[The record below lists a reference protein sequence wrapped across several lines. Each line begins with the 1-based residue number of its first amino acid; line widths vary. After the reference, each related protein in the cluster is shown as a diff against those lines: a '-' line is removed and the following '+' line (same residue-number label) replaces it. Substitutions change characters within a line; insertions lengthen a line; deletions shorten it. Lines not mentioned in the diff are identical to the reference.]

1 MAGTTAASAQAPCA
15 VVMVRPHRFAPNPQT
30 AADNAFQHRGDR
42 RSAAQI
48 AAAAFDEA
56 TQRVADGE
64 RAALARLSE
73 AERGILLELLHKV
86 ACCRA
91 AK

>member
-1 MAGTTAASAQAPCA
+1 MWIDKLEERGW
-15 VVMVRPHRFAPNPQT
+15 VVREQSRV
-30 AADNAFQHRGDR
+30 DR
-42 RSAAQI
+42 RSQHLRLSPKGKRI
-48 AAAAFDEA
+48 ATEA
-56 TQRVADGE
+56 TQRLADGE
-64 RAALARLSE
+64 RAALARLTD